1 MLTELKTWGVQDILI
16 AYVDGLKSFPDAI
29 AVEFPHTRVQLWI
42 VHMVRNRL
50 RYASWKDYKAVA
62 EDLKRIYQSTTEEQA
77 LMELERFTQV

>member
-1 MLTELKTWGVQDILI
+1 
-16 AYVDGLKSFPDAI
+16 
-29 AVEFPHTRVQLWI
+29 
-42 VHMVRNRL
+42 MVRNRL